1 MRGAGCGKEA
11 REDGWRLETVSW
23 KGLPRRWM
31 VRSWA
36 SEHCS
41 QSLPTFGLRV
51 GKATDFL
58 FHSFPGVCSN
68 SCPLSWWCHPTVSS
82 SVIPF
87 SSCPQSFLAS
97 RSFPLSWLF
106 PPGGQSIGASASASV
121 LPMNIHN
128 WFPLGRTGWISLQSK
143 GFSRVFSNTTVQKH
157 QYYSAIKKNTFES
170 VIMRWKNPEPRV
182 QSEVRK
188 RKTNIVY

>member
-1 MRGAGCGKEA
+1 
-11 REDGWRLETVSW
+11 
-23 KGLPRRWM
+23 M
-31 VRSWA
+31 VPSWA

-58 FHSFPGVCSN
+58 FHSFPRVCSN
-68 SCPLSWWCHPTVSS
+68 SCPLSWWCHPTISS

-106 PPGGQSIGASASASV
+106 PSGGQSIGASASASV

-128 WFPLGRTGWISLQSK
+128 WFPLELTGLISLLSK
-143 GFSRVFSNTTVQKH
+143 GLWRVFSSTTIWKWSINSLVLSLLYGSTLIWESLNKSWYKYYKAIFNKQQQKSYH
-157 QYYSAIKKNTFES
+157 KPWTGMKS
-170 VIMRWKNPEPRV
+170 
-182 QSEVRK
+182 
-188 RKTNIVY
+188 